1 MDNEEVTI
9 TQALNQIQSWLNAG
23 NFEMVIQGC
32 KEILSLEPSNQRAL
46 ALMKK
51 AMEATAA
58 PTMPAESVPAAPL
71 EVAPPEPEP
80 EPVVTPTPIITPVEK
95 IPSKDPLIASLSP
108 TPQTDSPSPRVDA
121 LKKEKLVHLLAMI
134 IPAIL
139 VVAIG
144 SGVIWNLS
152 NKQNAEIIKD
162 AAEQNKPQGPK
173 EYLAQNEERVKVLTQ
188 IAQVLEAFKEE
199 NGRYP
204 AVSQIDEA
212 LKNAL
217 GSIPTDPKQGRND
230 KSGKFYGYVYAV
242 YNSNTEYII
251 SAIFEDSKGFAYPW
265 SKGANISE
273 HPEYRD
279 LSFENVYLISGDGKG
294 TEPEEIQTKVKVKRT

>member
-1 MDNEEVTI
+1 MDNSEVTI

-23 NFEMVIQGC
+23 KNDLVIQGC
-32 KEILSLEPSNQRAL
+32 KEILSLEPTNQRAL

-51 AMEATAA
+51 AME
-58 PTMPAESVPAAPL
+58 PAEPAAPL

-80 EPVVTPTPIITPVEK
+80 LVTPTPIITPVEK
-95 IPSKDPLIASLSP
+95 IPSNDPLIASLNP
-108 TPQTDSPSPRVDA
+108 TQDSPSPRVDA
-121 LKKEKLVHLLAMI
+121 LKKEKLIHILAMI

-144 SGVIWNLS
+144 SGVIWHLS
-152 NKQNAEIIKD
+152 NKQTAEIIKD

-173 EYLAQNEERVKVLTQ
+173 EYLAQNEERVKVLTE
-188 IAQVLEAFKEE
+188 IAKVLEEFKKE

-204 AVSQIDEA
+204 AVSQIDDA
-212 LKNAL
+212 LKAAL
-217 GSIPTDPKQGRND
+217 GSVPTDPKQGHND

-265 SKGANISE
+265 SKGANVSE

-279 LSFENVYLISGDGKG
+279 LSFENVHLISGDGKG
-294 TEPEEIQTKVKVKRT
+294 TEPTETKPKVKVKRT

>member
-32 KEILSLEPSNQRAL
+32 REILSLEPSNQRAL

-51 AMEATAA
+51 AMEAAAA
-58 PTMPAESVPAAPL
+58 PAMPAESVAAAPL
-71 EVAPPEPEP
+71 EVAPAEQ
-80 EPVVTPTPIITPVEK
+80 PVVAPAPIITPVEK
-95 IPSKDPLIASLSP
+95 IPSNDPLIASLTPSP
-108 TPQTDSPSPRVDA
+108 QAESASPRVEA
-121 LKKEKLVHLLAMI
+121 LKKEKLLHILAMI

-144 SGVIWNLS
+144 SAVIWTIS
-152 NKQNAEIIKD
+152 NKQTSDIIKD
-162 AAEQNKPQGPK
+162 VAEQNKPQGPK
-173 EYLAQNEERVKVLTQ
+173 EYLTQNEERVKTLTQ
-188 IAQVLEAFKEE
+188 IAEVLEEFKEE

-212 LKNAL
+212 LKTAL
-217 GSIPTDPKQGRND
+217 GSIPTDPKQGHND

-279 LSFENVYLISGDGKG
+279 LSFENVHLISGDGKG
-294 TEPEEIQTKVKVKRT
+294 TEPTETKPKVKVKRT